1 MIDWSCAIN
10 ADNDANECRP
20 LWRPFRKKKK
30 KETRKR
36 SCRLMQS
43 YLLPRLTQGKLLVV
57 LVNAVDVALEQ
68 AKCGI

>member
-10 ADNDANECRP
+10 ADNDAIEYRQ
-20 LWRPFRKKKK
+20 LWRPFVKKK

-36 SCRLMQS
+36 SCCPMQS
-43 YLLPRLTQGKLLVV
+43 YLLPRLTKTKLLVV